1 MDCAR
6 SQDPAKRLVWVILS
20 SPADDRIEF
29 AGLLCARDIWSLRRA
44 YRAEGLLVLFVVCVL
59 GLPTLHLLFHRADH
73 SHRQGGLQ
81 RLAHGHPHGDAVDAE
96 VAVQPRSAETSQWA
110 ETERSVPLDVV
121 HLDGGLLHGAPLW
134 INRFAAPARAVH
146 AAAREHVWGVGTW
159 LVVAWRR
166 SALARAPPG
175 SFVERSLIES
185 ERMLARH
192 AAHARV

>member
-1 MDCAR
+1 M
-6 SQDPAKRLVWVILS
+6 
-20 SPADDRIEF
+20 
-29 AGLLCARDIWSLRRA
+29 LCAADIWSLRRA

-81 RLAHGHPHGDAVDAE
+81 RLAHGHLHGDAVDAE
-96 VAVQPRSAETSQWA
+96 VAVQPLSAQTSQWA

-134 INRFAAPARAVH
+134 IAPFAAPARAVH
-146 AAAREHVWGVGTW
+146 AAVRGHWWGVGTR
-159 LVVAWRR
+159 LVVAFRG

-175 SFVERSLIES
+175 SFVERS
-185 ERMLARH
+185 
-192 AAHARV
+192 